1 MAAVVLG
8 TLVLRGAPAIGRSL
22 GHARLPLLA
31 ICWALSS
38 TSMHMLNKVC
48 VALTGAASGVTAVQ
62 MLITVVTVVVF
73 CWRDLCKV
81 NRAQVLRWSVV
92 PVFYAAMLNTSLLS
106 YRYLTLSLVTVFRNL
121 APIVTLLVES
131 AVMPP
136 AHRPSISVKAIASL
150 HLALL
155 GALVYSYAAL
165 EFNWIGVALV
175 ALNSLMAI
183 ADRLIQ
189 RRLLV
194 GECKDMALPACMA
207 INNTLG
213 IVPTVA
219 LCFVLGEP
227 AKLHQRMDE
236 LHSPIIHLLVLLS
249 GAMGLS
255 LCYFGLA
262 CQREMTATSFQVMQ
276 NVSKVLVVAVGVV
289 EFDDQWDSLTAAGMA
304 LSLLGGFLYG
314 RVRAQEQ
321 AKLVAAAV
329 AVASEDNVDEDVDE
343 AILKPSLYGN
353 AEAVD
358 EDSGNKAV

>member
-1 MAAVVLG
+1 
-8 TLVLRGAPAIGRSL
+8 
-22 GHARLPLLA
+22 
-31 ICWALSS
+31 
-38 TSMHMLNKVC
+38 MLN
-48 VALTGAASGVTAVQ
+48 S
-62 MLITVVTVVVF
+62 
-73 CWRDLCKV
+73 
-81 NRAQVLRWSVV
+81 
-92 PVFYAAMLNTSLLS
+92 SLLS

-121 APIVTLLVES
+121 APIVTLLVEA

-136 AHRPSISVKAIASL
+136 AHRPAISVKVIGSL

-155 GALVYSYAAL
+155 GALVYSCGAL
-165 EFNWIGVALV
+165 EFNWMGVAFV
-175 ALNSLMAI
+175 ALNSLLAI

-194 GECKDMALPACMA
+194 GECKDMADPACMA

-219 LCFVLGEP
+219 LFFALGEP
-227 AKLHQRMDE
+227 AKLHQQMDA
-236 LHSPIIHLLVLLS
+236 LQSPNIHVLVLLS

-276 NVSKVLVVAVGVV
+276 NISKVLVVAVGVIQ
-289 EFDDQWDSLTAAGMA
+289 FDDQLASLTAAGMA

-321 AKLVAAAV
+321 ANLVAAA
-329 AVASEDNVDEDVDE
+329 ADVASEDSVDENGDE
-343 AILKPSLYGN
+343 AVLIPSLYGH

-358 EDSGNKAV
+358 